1 MLNGSIKRNQGESSC
16 LDASVD
22 AEPLNIKTG
31 AKGHSIRIYVL
42 LTCIYWEFGTL
53 TDDSSNN

>member
-1 MLNGSIKRNQGESSC
+1 MVALKRNQGEGSY

-53 TDDSSNN
+53 TDDSCKY